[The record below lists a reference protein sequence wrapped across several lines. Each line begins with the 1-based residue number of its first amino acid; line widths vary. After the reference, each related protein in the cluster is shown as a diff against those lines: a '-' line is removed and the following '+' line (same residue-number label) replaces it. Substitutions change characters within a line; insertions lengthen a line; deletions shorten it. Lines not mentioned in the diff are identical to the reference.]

1 MNYRH
6 GFHAGNFADVVKHA
20 VLTRILV
27 YLRQKDAGFRL
38 IDTHAGAGRY
48 SLASE
53 EAERTGEWRDGIGRV
68 LEAMLPPDV
77 EVLLEPWLAPVRDGL
92 AGPGRLYPG
101 SPALARHLARPQ
113 DRIVLCEKQPD
124 TARTLEAA
132 MRGDKRIKVVAGD
145 GWQALPGLLPPPERR
160 GLVLIDPPFEAER
173 ELDTVAS
180 ELEGAL
186 RRWPTG
192 IFMAWYPIK
201 ARRPVERFARKL
213 ARLPAERVLRVEIDL
228 YRTDRIDR
236 LNGCGVAVIHPT
248 WHLDDEMTRV
258 LDTITP
264 ILAREESGRYRVEWL
279 KSS

>member
-20 VLTRILV
+20 VLARVLV
-27 YLRQKDAGFRL
+27 HIRQKDAAFRL
-38 IDTHAGAGRY
+38 IDTHAGAGSH

-53 EAERTGEWRDGIGRV
+53 EAERTGEWRDGIGRI
-68 LEAMLPPDV
+68 LGAALPADV
-77 EVLLEPWLAPVRDGL
+77 ESLLEPWLVLVRDGL

-113 DRIVLCEKQPD
+113 DRILLCEKHPD
-124 TARTLEAA
+124 AARDLQAA
-132 MRGDKRIKVVAGD
+132 MRGDKRVKVVAGD
-145 GWQALPGLLPPPERR
+145 GWRALPGLLPPPERR

-180 ELEGAL
+180 ALEGAL

-192 IFMAWYPIK
+192 IFLAWYPIK
-201 ARRPVERFARKL
+201 GRRPVERFARQL
-213 ARLPAERVLRVEIDL
+213 AGLPAERVLRVEIDL
-228 YRTDRIDR
+228 YKTERIDR

-248 WHLDDEMTRV
+248 WRLDDEMTRV
-258 LDTITP
+258 LAAITP
-264 ILAREESGRYRVEWL
+264 ILARDSNGRYRVEWL